1 VALTTRPAFKQHAA
15 TCAGRLVN
23 VTVGSRSAAII
34 LMARMSGVVRPAT
47 RPGSNASLSLSAA
60 ARYDDDRSLAELV
73 VYLTRRYRQPT
84 QRMEAIAAVLP
95 DFVPSCLQ
103 RRAAF
108 HRLASVFTSLCEAM
122 ETHVWLVDQILSPAI
137 IRAQARVRRVRR
149 GRRRS
154 YQLAR
159 ARGRGLAGL
168 APEHARAPA
177 DGAA

>member
-1 VALTTRPAFKQHAA
+1 MMKFNYWMPSP
-15 TCAGRLVN
+15 CEDEW
-23 VTVGSRSAAII
+23 
-34 LMARMSGVVRPAT
+34 
-47 RPGSNASLSLSAA
+47 AS
-60 ARYDDDRSLAELV
+60 RSLAELV

-137 IRAQARVRRVRR
+137 IRVERTRNRRTSPTAT
-149 GRRRS
+149 RS
-154 YQLAR
+154 AT
-159 ARGRGLAGL
+159 
-168 APEHARAPA
+168 
-177 DGAA
+177 

>member
-1 VALTTRPAFKQHAA
+1 
-15 TCAGRLVN
+15 
-23 VTVGSRSAAII
+23 
-34 LMARMSGVVRPAT
+34 MARMSGVVRPAT

-137 IRAQARVRRVRR
+137 VRVEVTRNRRTSPTAT
-149 GRRRS
+149 RS
-154 YQLAR
+154 AT
-159 ARGRGLAGL
+159 
-168 APEHARAPA
+168 
-177 DGAA
+177 